1 MLNRLRLVTF
11 DLLGTQTRKI
21 GIHVDKHI
29 VDITKADASLPQDAR
44 SFLAGGASVLARTAK
59 IVESGAHRIPES
71 SVRIRAP
78 IYNPEKVVCV
88 GLNYREHA
96 KESNMAIPPEPVLF
110 SKFPNAIIGTG
121 ENIVKP
127 NQTKELDYEVE
138 LVLVIGKE
146 GKNIPRAQALQYIGG
161 YTVGN
166 DVSARDWQLRKPG
179 AQWMVGKTW
188 DTFAPIGPSIL
199 LNPLL
204 YTPADTTFNP
214 NNLNVRCILNGQTVQ
229 NSNTK
234 DFIFDIGAM
243 IEYISQIVTLKPGD
257 LIFTGTPQG
266 VGMGRKP
273 QLWMQAGDK
282 VRCEIDELGAIENTV
297 VSPAAL

>member
-11 DLLGTQTRKI
+11 DLVGSQTRKI

-29 VDITKADASLPQDAR
+29 VDLTKADSSIPNDAR
-44 SFLAGGASVLARTAK
+44 SFLAGGAGLFTKTQK
-59 IVESGAHRIPES
+59 IVESGLHRIPEQ
-71 SVRIRAP
+71 SVKIRAP

-88 GLNYREHA
+88 GLNYRDHA
-96 KESNMAIPPEPVLF
+96 KESNMPIPPEPILF

-127 NQTKELDYEVE
+127 RQVTELDYEVE
-138 LVLVIGKE
+138 LVLVIGKT
-146 GKNIPRAQALQYIGG
+146 GRNIPKQDALKYIGG

-179 AQWMVGKTW
+179 GQWMVGKTW

-204 YTPADTTFNP
+204 LSPTDSFNP
-214 NNLNVRCILNGQTVQ
+214 NNLGVRCILNGNTVQ
-229 NSNTK
+229 SSNTRE
-234 DFIFDIGAM
+234 FIFDVASM
-243 IEYISQIVTLKPGD
+243 IEYISQLVTLQPGD
-257 LIFTGTPQG
+257 LIFTGTPHG

-273 QLWMQAGDK
+273 QLWMKAGDR
-282 VRCEIDELGAIENTV
+282 VRCEIDELGAIENPV
-297 VSPAAL
+297 VDAAAL